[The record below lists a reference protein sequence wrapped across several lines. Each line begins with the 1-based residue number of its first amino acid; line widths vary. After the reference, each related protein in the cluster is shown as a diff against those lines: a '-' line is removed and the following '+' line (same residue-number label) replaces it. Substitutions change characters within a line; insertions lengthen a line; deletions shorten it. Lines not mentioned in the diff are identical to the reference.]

1 MKCYKPDT
9 WQQGA
14 WFTIWF
20 TLPLSIRWN
29 SLVLIIAVLIS
40 LVSLFKNR
48 PVVSKRQWMLFG
60 IPVLF
65 FLVMALGAFSERY
78 WLSDWKALEKMLP
91 LIIIPGLALIQS
103 SGHKKIWEA
112 SMWGLIL
119 ALLIGGM
126 IMLTQSTIAFY
137 HTGDPNVFYYH
148 QLTKP
153 FNTGAIYFSLFLVT
167 ALFQMGHL
175 KLFKTKSLIKHLI
188 VGFLVLLYL
197 LAASKLFIVMGIPL
211 LLWNYRKALLPTKSS
226 QRFILLLLL
235 IFGFLAL
242 IPFSQRMKQI
252 TQPHLDLVT
261 AKKFKYDSP
270 LNGLNLRLIQWRF
283 GMEILQE
290 NQAWLTGV
298 GINEAQNLLNQKYI
312 ISGIYTGYEGT
323 DDTGYLNYNF
333 HNQYVETLVR
343 TGIVGLTLIISLF
356 VMLFSARKT
365 NHLVSVYVVFI
376 SAAFFFTESALERQQ
391 GIVYFC
397 LIYSSI
403 IFNNKPKSTHEL

>member
-1 MKCYKPDT
+1 MKWFNPDT
-9 WQQGA
+9 WQRGA
-14 WFTIWF
+14 WFLVWF

-29 SLVLIIAVLIS
+29 SLALALAVAIS
-40 LVSLFKNR
+40 LFSMVKSR
-48 PVVSKRQWMLFG
+48 PIISKRQWMIFL

-65 FLVMALGAFSERY
+65 FLVMALGAFAEGA
-78 WLSDWKALEKMLP
+78 WFSDWKALEKMLP
-91 LIIIPGLALIQS
+91 LLLIPGLALIQTKYQQ
-103 SGHKKIWEA
+103 GMWQA

-119 ALLIGGM
+119 ALVVGGLVMLI
-126 IMLTQSTIAFY
+126 QSFVAFY
-137 HTGDPNVFYYH
+137 HTGDPQVFFYH
-148 QLTKP
+148 QLVKP
-153 FNTGAIYFSLFLVT
+153 LNTGAIYFSLFVVV
-167 ALFQMGHL
+167 ALFQMGQVELL
-175 KLFKTKSLIKHLI
+175 KGKKFLKYLII
-188 VGFLVLLYL
+188 GFLVLLYL

-226 QRFILLLLL
+226 QKLILLLLL

-242 IPFSQRMKQI
+242 IPFSQRMKEI
-252 TQPHLDLVT
+252 TQPHLDMVT
-261 AKKFKYDSP
+261 AEKYTFDSP

-283 GMEILQE
+283 GWEICQE
-290 NQAWLTGV
+290 NQAWLTGI

-343 TGIVGLTLIISLF
+343 TGIVGLTLLISMF

-403 IFNNKPKSTHEL
+403 IYQSKPKLINEL